1 MYETEIVG
9 LVEVNVYTFAL
20 TIELELRNI
29 AKSCPDHC
37 MNLVVHNFN
46 SIKAKCYVKKPIE

>member
-9 LVEVNVYTFAL
+9 LAEFNDKTIAL
-20 TIELELRNI
+20 TNELELRNI